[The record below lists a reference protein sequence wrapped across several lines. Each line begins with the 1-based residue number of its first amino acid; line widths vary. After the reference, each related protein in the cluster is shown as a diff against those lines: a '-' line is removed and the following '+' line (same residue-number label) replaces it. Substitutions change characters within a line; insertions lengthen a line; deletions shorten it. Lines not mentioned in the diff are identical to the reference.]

1 MTREAGRSVEAGRFP
16 YRALRRSQVAGEIAG
31 EVKIVADEATGEIL
45 GVHIIG
51 ANAAELIHEA
61 AVAMTWELSVN
72 ELAETIHAH
81 PTRSESVMEAAHAF
95 RGMSVHQP
103 KVS

>member
-1 MTREAGRSVEAGRFP
+1 AGRFP
-16 YRALRRSQVAGEIAG
+16 YRALGRSQVAGEIAG
-31 EVKIVADEATGEIL
+31 EVKIVADEETGEIL

-61 AVAMTWELSVN
+61 AVAMRWELTVD

-81 PTRSESVMEAAHAF
+81 PTLSESVMEAAHAVH
-95 RGMSVHQP
+95 GMSVHQP
-103 KVS
+103 KV